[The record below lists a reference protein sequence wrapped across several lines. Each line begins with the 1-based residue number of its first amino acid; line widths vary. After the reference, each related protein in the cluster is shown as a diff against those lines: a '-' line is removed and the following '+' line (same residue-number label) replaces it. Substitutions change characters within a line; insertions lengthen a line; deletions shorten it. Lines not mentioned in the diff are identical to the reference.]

1 MTTAGKDI
9 YFDVVAI
16 LEFFNK
22 GMATSDMLAAEL
34 RSIRNTLGE
43 QLPESA
49 REEARQRAIR
59 MAESAAA
66 RILYSPVCCLVL
78 FLVLTLSAGFQRVKT
93 SQF

>member
-43 QLPESA
+43 QLPEST
-49 REEARQRAIR
+49 REEARQRAVR

-66 RILYSPVCCLVL
+66 RIL
-78 FLVLTLSAGFQRVKT
+78 
-93 SQF
+93 